1 MFFSH
6 SIICLVI
13 RCQRILRWP
22 FAIFITYPVMD
33 IFKNLW
39 KRHVFWFLVV
49 FHPCYLLSR
58 NPYTLSVCLVYR
70 IFRNIYSLSIHFC
83 SLCFVLFCFVL
94 LHHCSCMSSSV
105 LSWWL
110 MSYHMNAI
118 SVRPIAP
125 NTISAVYTA
134 VVKSV
139 ILHHPSLIFDR
150 NSNKTLYSAVRSCIF
165 LNIHFRK

>member
-1 MFFSH
+1 MQAVYT
-6 SIICLVI
+6 CLIVFTG
-13 RCQRILRWP
+13 RCAVDRIKFTLFGFYWLYVAQCSALQLLP
-22 FAIFITYPVMD
+22 PSAHI
-33 IFKNLW
+33 
-39 KRHVFWFLVV
+39 
-49 FHPCYLLSR
+49 PCTLL
-58 NPYTLSVCLVYR
+58 VCLVCR
-70 IFRNIYSLSIHFC
+70 IFHNICNSDIHFC

-165 LNIHFRK
+165 LNMHFHK